1 LTLLQALLYF
11 FREATVNL
19 LRSWKT
25 SLVAVLTIAVS
36 VLLGGAF
43 LLASRNVMESVQRWR
58 SEMRVVIYLR
68 SAPAGHAAA
77 DLARLTTEAGGA
89 PWVASAKAV
98 SSQAARQRFRE
109 IFPSLSG
116 LVEGWD
122 EEPLPASIEVALRD
136 PSTRSAEVR
145 TWIEGWRARPEV
157 EMVDDDREWLG
168 QLETLVAVGRGIG
181 LALAGGLLGAAIFTI
196 ASVIRL
202 AAYLHQEEISIL
214 RLVGATEFYIRGP
227 FYAEG
232 LLQGL
237 IGGGIAMGALYG
249 LYQLAEARRATS
261 LVTSVLTTGFLTPG
275 QVACLVLLGG
285 GAGLLGAVAS
295 LRRERL
301 DSPEQT

>member
-1 LTLLQALLYF
+1 VNLLQAVLYF
-11 FREATVNL
+11 FREAAVNL

-25 SLVAVLTIAVS
+25 SFVAVLTIAVS
-36 VLLGGAF
+36 VLLGGGF

-58 SEMRVVIYLR
+58 NEMRVVIYLQPGR
-68 SAPAGHAAA
+68 PQA
-77 DLARLTTEAGGA
+77 DLSRLAAEAGGA
-89 PWVASAKAV
+89 PWVASVKAV
-98 SSQAARQRFRE
+98 SSRDARQRFRE
-109 IFPSLSG
+109 IFPGMSG

-136 PSTRSAEVR
+136 PSARSAEVR
-145 TWIEGWRARPEV
+145 AWIESWRARPEV

-181 LALAGGLLGAAIFTI
+181 LAIAGGLLGAAIFTI

-237 IGGGIAMGALYG
+237 IGGGLAMGALFG
-249 LYQLAEARRATS
+249 LYRLAEARKAAS
-261 LVTSVLTTGFLTPG
+261 LAASVLTTGFLTPG
-275 QVACLVLLGG
+275 QVAWLVLLGG

-301 DSPEQT
+301 DSPE

>member
-1 LTLLQALLYF
+1 MTLLQATLYF
-11 FREATVNL
+11 LREAAVNL
-19 LRSWKT
+19 LRGWKT

-36 VLLGGAF
+36 VLLGGVF

-58 SEMRVVIYLR
+58 SEMRVVIYLQPGR
-68 SAPAGHAAA
+68 PQA
-77 DLARLTTEAGGA
+77 DLDRLAAEAGGA

-98 SSQAARQRFRE
+98 SPQDAKRRFRE
-109 IFPSLSG
+109 IFPGLSG

-136 PSTRSAEVR
+136 PAARSPEVR
-145 TWIEGWRARPEV
+145 AWIDGWRARPEV

-181 LALAGGLLGAAIFTI
+181 LALAGGLLGAAVFTI

-249 LYQLAEARRATS
+249 LYRLAEARKAAS
-261 LVTSVLTTGFLTPG
+261 LVASVLTTGFLTPG
-275 QVACLVLLGG
+275 QMACLILLGG

-301 DSPEQT
+301 DSPE

>member
-1 LTLLQALLYF
+1 LTFLQALLYF
-11 FREATVNL
+11 FREAAVNL

-36 VLLGGAF
+36 VLVGGAF
-43 LLASRNVMESVQRWR
+43 LLASRNVMDAVQRWR
-58 SEMRVVIYLR
+58 GEMRVVIYLR
-68 SAPAGHAAA
+68 PAA
-77 DLARLTTEAGGA
+77 DPGSLARLAAEAAGT
-89 PWVASAKAV
+89 PWVSSAQAV
-98 SSQAARQRFRE
+98 SPHAARQRFRQ

-136 PSTRSAEVR
+136 PSARSAEVR

-157 EMVDDDREWLG
+157 EMVDDDREWLS

-181 LALAGGLLGAAIFTI
+181 LALAGGLLAAAIFTI

-227 FYAEG
+227 FYTEG

-237 IGGGIAMGALYG
+237 IGGGLAMGALFG
-249 LYQLAEARRATS
+249 LYRLAEARRAAS
-261 LVTSVLTTGFLTPG
+261 LVTSILTTGFLTPG
-275 QVACLVLLGG
+275 QTALLILLGG

-301 DSPEQT
+301 DSPE

>member
-1 LTLLQALLYF
+1 MTFLQAVLYF
-11 FREATVNL
+11 FREAAVNL

-36 VLLGGAF
+36 VLLGGVF
-43 LLASRNVMESVQRWR
+43 LLASANVMDSIQRWR

-68 SAPAGHAAA
+68 PQA
-77 DLARLTTEAGGA
+77 DLARLSAEAGAA

-98 SSQAARQRFRE
+98 SSRDARKRFRE

-122 EEPLPASIEVALRD
+122 EEPLPASIEVALKD
-136 PSTRSAEVR
+136 PSGRSPEVR
-145 TWIEGWRARPEV
+145 TWIDAWRARPEV

-181 LALAGGLLGAAIFTI
+181 LALAGGLLGAAVFTI

-237 IGGGIAMGALYG
+237 IGGGVAMGALYG
-249 LYQLAEARRATS
+249 LYRLAEARKAAS
-261 LVTSVLTTGFLTPG
+261 LVASVLTTGFLTPG
-275 QVACLVLLGG
+275 QVACLILLGG

-301 DSPEQT
+301 DAPET

>member
-1 LTLLQALLYF
+1 VTLLQAIIYF
-11 FREATVNL
+11 FREAAVNL

-43 LLASRNVMESVQRWR
+43 LLASRNVLESVQRWR
-58 SEMRVVIYLR
+58 NEMRVVIYLQPGR
-68 SAPAGHAAA
+68 PQADMDRLAA
-77 DLARLTTEAGGA
+77 EAGRA

-98 SSQAARQRFRE
+98 SSKDAQQRFRE

-136 PSTRSAEVR
+136 PSARSAEVR
-145 TWIEGWRARPEV
+145 AWIDGWRARPEV

-237 IGGGIAMGALYG
+237 LGGGLAMGTLYG
-249 LYQLAEARRATS
+249 LYRLAEARKAAS
-261 LVTSVLTTGFLTPG
+261 LVTAVLTTGFLTPG
-275 QVACLVLLGG
+275 QVAWLVLLGG
-285 GAGLLGAVAS
+285 GAGLFGAVVS

-301 DSPEQT
+301 DSPQT

>member
-11 FREATVNL
+11 FREAAVNL

-25 SLVAVLTIAVS
+25 SFVAVLTIAVS

-68 SAPAGHAAA
+68 PAAGP
-77 DLARLTTEAGGA
+77 ARLAQLTSEAGGA

-98 SSQAARQRFRE
+98 SSQDARERFRE

-136 PSTRSAEVR
+136 PSARSAEVR
-145 TWIEGWRARPEV
+145 SWIEAWRARPEV

-237 IGGGIAMGALYG
+237 IGGGLAMGVLYG
-249 LYQLAEARRATS
+249 LYRLAEARKAAS
-261 LVTSVLTTGFLTPG
+261 LMASVLTTGFLTPG
-275 QVACLVLLGG
+275 QTAFLVLLGG

-301 DSPEQT
+301 DSPDSGG

>member
-1 LTLLQALLYF
+1 VTFLQAVLYF
-11 FREATVNL
+11 FREAAVNL

-36 VLLGGAF
+36 VLIGGAF
-43 LLASRNVMESVQRWR
+43 LLASHNVMDSVQRWR
-58 SEMRVVIYLR
+58 RDMRVVVYLR
-68 SAPAGHAAA
+68 PQADLKRLEAEAAA
-77 DLARLTTEAGGA
+77 A

-98 SSQAARQRFRE
+98 SPGEAKQRFRE

-122 EEPLPASIEVALRD
+122 EEPLPASIEIALRD
-136 PSTRSAEVR
+136 PSARSAEVR
-145 TWIEGWRARPEV
+145 QWIDGWRARPEV

-181 LALAGGLLGAAIFTI
+181 LALAGGLLGAAVFTI

-237 IGGGIAMGALYG
+237 IGGGMAMGALYG
-249 LYQLAEARRATS
+249 LFRLAEARKAASLAASILTS
-261 LVTSVLTTGFLTPG
+261 GFLTPG
-275 QVACLVLLGG
+275 QVACLILLGG

-301 DSPEQT
+301 DTPQT

>member
-1 LTLLQALLYF
+1 LTLLQAVLYF
-11 FREATVNL
+11 FREAAVNL
-19 LRSWKT
+19 LRGWKT

-43 LLASRNVMESVQRWR
+43 LLASRNVMESVERWR
-58 SEMRVVIYLR
+58 REMRVVIYLR
-68 SAPAGHAAA
+68 PKA
-77 DLARLTTEAGGA
+77 DLARLAAEAGGA

-98 SSQAARQRFRE
+98 TPQEARQRFRE

-116 LVEGWD
+116 LVEGWE

-136 PSTRSAEVR
+136 PSARSAEVR
-145 TWIEGWRARPEV
+145 AWIDRWRARPEV

-237 IGGGIAMGALYG
+237 IGGGLAVGVLYG
-249 LYQLAEARRATS
+249 LFRLAAARRAAS
-261 LVTSVLTTGFLTPG
+261 LVASVLTTGFLTPG
-275 QVACLVLLGG
+275 QTALLILLGG

-301 DSPEQT
+301 DSPQ

>member
-1 LTLLQALLYF
+1 MTLLQAAFYF
-11 FREATVNL
+11 LREAAVNL
-19 LRSWKT
+19 LRGWKT

-36 VLLGGAF
+36 VLLGGVF

-58 SEMRVVIYLR
+58 SEMRVVIYLQPGR
-68 SAPAGHAAA
+68 PPA
-77 DLARLTTEAGGA
+77 DLDRLAAEAGGA

-98 SSQAARQRFRE
+98 SPQDAKRRFHE
-109 IFPSLSG
+109 IFPGLSG

-136 PSTRSAEVR
+136 PAARSAEVR
-145 TWIEGWRARPEV
+145 AWIDGWRARPEV

-181 LALAGGLLGAAIFTI
+181 LALAGGLLGAAVFTI

-249 LYQLAEARRATS
+249 LFRLAEARKAAS
-261 LVTSVLTTGFLTPG
+261 LVASVLTAGFLTPG

-301 DSPEQT
+301 DSPE

>member
-1 LTLLQALLYF
+1 
-11 FREATVNL
+11 
-19 LRSWKT
+19 
-25 SLVAVLTIAVS
+25 
-36 VLLGGAF
+36 
-43 LLASRNVMESVQRWR
+43 
-58 SEMRVVIYLR
+58 MRVVIYLR
-68 SAPAGHAAA
+68 PKA
-77 DLARLTTEAGGA
+77 DLARLTAEAGGA

-98 SSQAARQRFRE
+98 TPQEARQRFRE

-116 LVEGWD
+116 LVEGWE

-136 PSTRSAEVR
+136 PSARSAEVR
-145 TWIEGWRARPEV
+145 AWIDRWRARPEV

-237 IGGGIAMGALYG
+237 IGGGLAVGVLYG
-249 LYQLAEARRATS
+249 LFRLAAARRAAS
-261 LVTSVLTTGFLTPG
+261 LVASVLTTGFLTPG
-275 QVACLVLLGG
+275 QTALLILLGG

-301 DSPEQT
+301 DSPQ

>member
-1 LTLLQALLYF
+1 MTLLQALLYF
-11 FREATVNL
+11 LRQAAVNL

-25 SLVAVLTIAVS
+25 SFVAVLTIAVS
-36 VLLGGAF
+36 VLLGGSF
-43 LLASRNVMESVQRWR
+43 LLASRNVMDSAQRWR

-68 SAPAGHAAA
+68 PAA
-77 DLARLTTEAGGA
+77 DPAQLARLTSEAGGV

-98 SSQAARQRFRE
+98 SSQEARERFRE

-136 PSTRSAEVR
+136 PSARSAEVR
-145 TWIEGWRARPEV
+145 SWIEAWRARPEV

-237 IGGGIAMGALYG
+237 IGGGLAMGALFG
-249 LYQLAEARRATS
+249 LYRLAEARRAAS
-261 LVTSVLTTGFLTPG
+261 LVASVLTTGFLTPG
-275 QVACLVLLGG
+275 QTAFLILLGG

-301 DSPEQT
+301 DSPDSPD

>member
-1 LTLLQALLYF
+1 MTFLQAFLYF
-11 FREATVNL
+11 FREAAVNL
-19 LRSWKT
+19 LRGWKT

-36 VLLGGAF
+36 VLLGGVF
-43 LLASRNVMESVQRWR
+43 LLASRNVMDSIQRWR

-68 SAPAGHAAA
+68 PQA
-77 DLARLTTEAGGA
+77 DLNRLAAEAGGA

-98 SSQAARQRFRE
+98 SSKDARERFRE

-136 PSTRSAEVR
+136 PSARSPEVR
-145 TWIEGWRARPEV
+145 AWIDGWRARPEV

-181 LALAGGLLGAAIFTI
+181 LALAGGLLGAAVFTI

-237 IGGGIAMGALYG
+237 IGGGVAMGALYG
-249 LYQLAEARRATS
+249 LYRLAEARKAAS
-261 LVTSVLTTGFLTPG
+261 LVASVLTSGFLTPG

-301 DSPEQT
+301 DAPQT

>member
-1 LTLLQALLYF
+1 MTILQAVVYF
-11 FREATVNL
+11 FREAAVNL

-43 LLASRNVMESVQRWR
+43 LLASQNLMESVQSWR
-58 SEMRVVIYLR
+58 RDMRVVIYLR
-68 SAPAGHAAA
+68 SQAAVDRLAGEAAA
-77 DLARLTTEAGGA
+77 A

-98 SSQAARQRFRE
+98 SPGEAKRRFRE

-122 EEPLPASIEVALRD
+122 EEPLPASIEIALRD
-136 PSTRSAEVR
+136 PAGRSAEVR
-145 TWIEGWRARPEV
+145 QWIDGWRARPEV

-181 LALAGGLLGAAIFTI
+181 LALAGGLLGAAVFTI

-237 IGGGIAMGALYG
+237 IGGGVAMGALYG
-249 LYQLAEARRATS
+249 LYQLAEARKAAS
-261 LVTSVLTTGFLTPG
+261 LAASVLTSGFLTPG
-275 QVACLVLLGG
+275 QVACLILLGG

-301 DSPEQT
+301 DAPQT

>member
-1 LTLLQALLYF
+1 VTFLQAVLYF
-11 FREATVNL
+11 FREAAVNL

-43 LLASRNVMESVQRWR
+43 LLASQNLMESVQSWR
-58 SEMRVVIYLR
+58 RDMRVVIYLR
-68 SAPAGHAAA
+68 PQTDPARLASEAAA
-77 DLARLTTEAGGA
+77 A

-98 SSQAARQRFRE
+98 SPGEAKQRFRE

-122 EEPLPASIEVALRD
+122 EEPLPASIEIALRD
-136 PSTRSAEVR
+136 PSARSAEVR
-145 TWIEGWRARPEV
+145 GWIDAWRARPEV

-181 LALAGGLLGAAIFTI
+181 LALAGGLLGAAVFTI

-237 IGGGIAMGALYG
+237 IGGGVAMGALYG
-249 LYQLAEARRATS
+249 LYQLAAARKAAS
-261 LVTSVLTTGFLTPG
+261 LAASVLTSGFLTPG
-275 QVACLVLLGG
+275 QIACLILLGG

-301 DSPEQT
+301 DAPQT

>member
-1 LTLLQALLYF
+1 MTLIQAVLYF
-11 FREATVNL
+11 LREAAVNL

-25 SLVAVLTIAVS
+25 SLVAVMTIAVS

-43 LLASRNVMESVQRWR
+43 LLASRNVMDSIQRWR
-58 SEMRVVIYLR
+58 GEMRVVIYLR
-68 SAPAGHAAA
+68 PAA
-77 DLARLTTEAGGA
+77 DLARLTAEAGGA
-89 PWVASAKAV
+89 PWVASATPV
-98 SSQAARQRFRE
+98 SPADARRRFKE
-109 IFPSLSG
+109 VFPGLSG

-136 PSTRSAEVR
+136 ATAASPGLQA
-145 TWIEGWRARPEV
+145 WIESWRARPEV

-181 LALAGGLLGAAIFTI
+181 LALAGGLLGAAVFTI

-202 AAYLHQEEISIL
+202 TAYLHQEEISIL

-237 IGGGIAMGALYG
+237 IGGGVAMSTLYG
-249 LYQLAEARRATS
+249 LFRLAEARKAAS
-261 LVTSVLTTGFLTPG
+261 LLASVLTSDFLSPG
-275 QVACLVLLGG
+275 QTAFLVLLGG
-285 GAGLLGAVAS
+285 GAGLIGAVAS

-301 DSPEQT
+301 DSPG

>member
-1 LTLLQALLYF
+1 LSLLQAVLYF
-11 FREATVNL
+11 FREAAVNL

-43 LLASRNVMESVQRWR
+43 LLASRNALESVQRWR
-58 SEMRVVIYLR
+58 NEMRVVIYLQPGR
-68 SAPAGHAAA
+68 PQT
-77 DLARLTTEAGGA
+77 DLARLTAEAGGV

-98 SSQAARQRFRE
+98 SPREARQRFRQ

-136 PSTRSAEVR
+136 PSARSAEVR
-145 TWIEGWRARPEV
+145 SWIEGWRARPEV

-237 IGGGIAMGALYG
+237 IGGGLAMGALYG
-249 LYQLAEARRATS
+249 LYRLAEARRAAS

-275 QVACLVLLGG
+275 QVAWLVLLGG

-301 DSPEQT
+301 DAPEPAGRT

>member
-1 LTLLQALLYF
+1 MTILQAVVYF
-11 FREATVNL
+11 FREAAVNL

-43 LLASRNVMESVQRWR
+43 LLASHNVMESVQRWR
-58 SEMRVVIYLR
+58 RDMRVVIYLQPGR
-68 SAPAGHAAA
+68 PRADLERLAAEAAA
-77 DLARLTTEAGGA
+77 A

-98 SSQAARQRFRE
+98 SPQDAKQRFRE

-136 PSTRSAEVR
+136 PSARSAEVR
-145 TWIEGWRARPEV
+145 TWIDGWRARPEV

-181 LALAGGLLGAAIFTI
+181 LALAGGLLGAAVFTI

-237 IGGGIAMGALYG
+237 IGGGVAMGALYG
-249 LYQLAEARRATS
+249 LYRLAEARQAAS
-261 LVTSVLTTGFLTPG
+261 LAASVLTTGFLTPG

-301 DSPEQT
+301 DAPET

>member
-1 LTLLQALLYF
+1 LSLLQAVLYF
-11 FREATVNL
+11 FREAAVNL

-43 LLASRNVMESVQRWR
+43 LLASRNALESVQRWR

-68 SAPAGHAAA
+68 PQT
-77 DLARLTTEAGGA
+77 DLARLTAEAGGV
-89 PWVASAKAV
+89 PWVASATAV
-98 SSQAARQRFRE
+98 SPREARQRFRQ

-136 PSTRSAEVR
+136 PSARSAEVR
-145 TWIEGWRARPEV
+145 SWIEGWRARPEV

-237 IGGGIAMGALYG
+237 IGGGLAMGALYG
-249 LYQLAEARRATS
+249 LYRLAEARRAAS

-275 QVACLVLLGG
+275 QIAWLVLLGG

-301 DSPEQT
+301 DAPEPAGRT

>member
-11 FREATVNL
+11 LRQAAVNL

-25 SLVAVLTIAVS
+25 SFVAVLTIAVS

-43 LLASRNVMESVQRWR
+43 LLASRNVMDSVQRWR

-68 SAPAGHAAA
+68 PAA
-77 DLARLTTEAGGA
+77 DPARLARLTSEAGGA

-98 SSQAARQRFRE
+98 SSEDARERFRE

-136 PSTRSAEVR
+136 PSARSAEVR
-145 TWIEGWRARPEV
+145 SWIEAWRARPEV

-237 IGGGIAMGALYG
+237 IGGGLAMGALFG
-249 LYQLAEARRATS
+249 LYRLAEARRAAS
-261 LVTSVLTTGFLTPG
+261 LVASVLTTGFLTPG
-275 QVACLVLLGG
+275 QTAFLILLGG

-301 DSPEQT
+301 DSPD